1 MKPFHYCPFARAML
15 ACALVIGCSK
25 SGPGD
30 AGASSDG
37 RAANT
42 GGAVAAAADD
52 KDQKYLEAAKMFV
65 QKVMNEADIAYME
78 ANVAANYVDHT
89 PAPGQEPNREGLK
102 KLLVALKTGFP
113 DLSVTPEELVV
124 KGNKVSMRLRM
135 RGTHNGPFAGLAPT
149 GSKIDCMSIDVAAV
163 NDQGKVSEHWGA
175 VDMLTLLGQLGQ
187 GKDLAGLSIDKK

>member
-1 MKPFHYCPFARAML
+1 MKPFRHSPFALAMFV
-15 ACALVIGCSK
+15 CALVIGCSK
-25 SGPGD
+25 SEPGD

-37 RAANT
+37 RAANA
-42 GGAVAAAADD
+42 GGAAAADD
-52 KDQKYLEAAKMFV
+52 KDQKYLEAAKTFV
-65 QKVMNEADIAYME
+65 QKVMNEADVAYME
-78 ANVAANYVDHT
+78 ANVAADYVDHT
-89 PAPGQEPNREGLK
+89 PAPGQEPTRDGLK

-113 DLSVTPEELVV
+113 DLSVAPEELVV

-135 RGTHNGPFAGLAPT
+135 QGTHKGPFAGLAPT
-149 GSKIDCMSIDVAAV
+149 GSKIDCMSIDVAAI

>member
-1 MKPFHYCPFARAML
+1 MKPFRHSSFARAMFV
-15 ACALVIGCSK
+15 CAFLIGCSK
-25 SGPGD
+25 SEPGS
-30 AGASSDG
+30 AGASTDG
-37 RAANT
+37 RAA
-42 GGAVAAAADD
+42 AAAPAED
-52 KDQKYLEAAKMFV
+52 KDRKYLEAAKMFV

-78 ANVAANYVDHT
+78 ANVAADYVDHT

-149 GSKIDCMSIDVAAV
+149 GSKIDCMSIDVAAI